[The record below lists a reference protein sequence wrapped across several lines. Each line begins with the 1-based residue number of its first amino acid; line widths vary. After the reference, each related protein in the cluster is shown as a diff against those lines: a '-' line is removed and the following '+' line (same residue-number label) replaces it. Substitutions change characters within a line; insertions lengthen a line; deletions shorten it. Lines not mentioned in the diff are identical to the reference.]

1 MTDLK
6 YLCLGLAALVGACA
20 PGGTSE
26 PAADVPSLDEQLTA
40 LSDAAPVEDA
50 ALEGLT
56 PAQQLLVVSDTAT
69 QAKAGILV
77 TLDSSIDLMRL
88 NGDNETA
95 DTLDRTRGLLIEA
108 ADENMAEFYDLAG
121 AVYESRFSE
130 AELRRLV
137 ELYRDPVMQ
146 KFVSQQT
153 DMMADMV
160 LKMDAWAETVGQ
172 DYAAKVEAAE

>member
-1 MTDLK
+1 MTDLR
-6 YLCLGLAALVGACA
+6 YACLGLAALLGACA
-20 PGGTSE
+20 PGGTAE
-26 PAADVPSLDEQLTA
+26 PAPDVPPLNEQLTA
-40 LSDAAPVEDA
+40 LSGVEPVEDA
-50 ALEGLT
+50 ELDGLP
-56 PAQQLLVVSDTAT
+56 PAQQLLIVSDTAT

-77 TLDSSIDLMRL
+77 TLDSSIDLMRM
-88 NGDNETA
+88 NGDSETA

-108 ADENMAEFYDLAG
+108 ADENMSEFYDLAG
-121 AVYESRFSE
+121 AVYESRFTD

-137 ELYRDPVMQ
+137 ELYRDPVMR